1 MYVFIYRGW
10 NLADAFAKARY
21 FARAHLS
28 WQAMHSTVAAIPR
41 IFANGYALTF
51 DSPETPIFSAILD
64 PFTVFVFH
72 RMLCFLADMG
82 NISSLISS
90 FFLSRKLPFPLLRG
104 LGLAASPRLLR
115 LRQTSSLFMYSF
127 FFGDPHFYG
136 FFHSSGQVALSP
148 AKPLDGLEP
157 KLFFQ
162 FIWDVHTDSAHFNH
176 QTFLIFYTI
185 RTC

>member
-1 MYVFIYRGW
+1 MVMRLHLTPQRHRSCRQFLIPSQFLYFI
-10 NLADAFAKARY
+10 
-21 FARAHLS
+21 
-28 WQAMHSTVAAIPR
+28 
-41 IFANGYALTF
+41 
-51 DSPETPIFSAILD
+51 EC
-64 PFTVFVFH
+64 FV
-72 RMLCFLADMG
+72 FLADMG

-115 LRQTSSLFMYSF
+115 LRQTASLFMYSF

-136 FFHSSGQVALSP
+136 FFNGSRQVAFFP
-148 AKPLDGLEP
+148 TEYLDNLQP
-157 KLFFQ
+157 KLLFQ
-162 FIWDVHTDSAHFNH
+162 FIWDVYTDSAHFNH